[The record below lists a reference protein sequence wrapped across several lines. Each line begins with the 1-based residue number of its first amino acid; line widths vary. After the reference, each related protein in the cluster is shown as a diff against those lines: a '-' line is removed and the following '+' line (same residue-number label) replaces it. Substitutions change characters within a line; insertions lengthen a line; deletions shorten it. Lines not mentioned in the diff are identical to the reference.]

1 MKSDEK
7 NDHGDG
13 IRNITVKLA
22 GGSGTALAGAV
33 AGDIL
38 RFLLQIVLGRAL
50 GAGGYGLYSLG
61 FGLVTA
67 VGQFI
72 TFGLQDGVVR
82 FCALY
87 SGEGD
92 GRRLKGVVYVALV
105 ITGLGGL
112 IAAVILFFLTGP
124 VCRFL
129 FHKDELAVIFKIL
142 LIFLPFCGLTRILA
156 CIARSLQKIT
166 VYTVIQYLFHPA
178 VNLLTVLAL
187 TAFTLTPAGA
197 GWSATMAWVVVAF
210 AGGWMVLRSCPALL
224 EPVVPVY
231 EIRKLMGFS
240 FPVFLTGLSYIVAT
254 QCDRVVLGALVP
266 AGELGVYNAA
276 SRVAIQ
282 SWFFLQVLGTI
293 FAPVISDLHNRG
305 RMDEL
310 ASLYRTVTRWTV
322 TLTMP
327 VTIVFVVFAGE
338 VMSMFGADFAGGGTI
353 LTLLAVFYFTSTVAG
368 PATLMLTMTGRPVI
382 QLINSMVI
390 IIITVVLNLL
400 LARMYG
406 TLGAAFAT
414 GLSVVVSTV
423 LRLVEVYYLY
433 RIHPFNMDYIKPFL
447 AGAAAAGVAAVVRR
461 ALPEVVWPL
470 IAFALFLCYILVLS
484 VTGFSAEDRQVFAAG
499 RKRVGF
505 LHKNR

>member
-1 MKSDEK
+1 MKSDKK

-67 VGQFI
+67 VGQLI

-82 FCALY
+82 FCSLY
-87 SGEGD
+87 AGEGD
-92 GRRLKGVVYVALV
+92 RRRLKGVVCVALV

-142 LIFLPFCGLTRILA
+142 LLFLPFCGLTRILA
-156 CIARSLQKIT
+156 CIARSLQEIT
-166 VYTVIQYLFHPA
+166 VYTMIQYLFHPA
-178 VNLLTVLAL
+178 VNLLAVLVL
-187 TAFTLTPAGA
+187 TAFGLTTAGA
-197 GWSATMAWVVVAF
+197 SWSATTAWVVVAA
-210 AGGWMVLRSCPALL
+210 AGGWMILKSCPVLL
-224 EPVVPVY
+224 EPAVPVY

-305 RMDEL
+305 RMAEL

-327 VTIVFVVFAGE
+327 ATVILLVFPGE
-338 VMSMFGADFAGGGTI
+338 VMRMFGADFAGGGTI
-353 LTLLAVFYFTSTVAG
+353 LTLLAVFYFTSTAAG
-368 PATLMLTMTGRPVI
+368 SATLMLTMTGRPVI
-382 QLINSMVI
+382 QLINSIVI

-400 LARMYG
+400 LARIYG
-406 TLGAAFAT
+406 AVGAAFAT
-414 GLSVVVSTV
+414 GLSIIISTV
-423 LRLVEVYYLY
+423 LRLVEVYCLY
-433 RIHPFNMDYIKPFL
+433 RIHPFNIDYIKPFF
-447 AGAAAAGVAAVVRR
+447 AGAAAAGAVVALRWM
-461 ALPEVVWPL
+461 LPETAWL
-470 IAFALFLCYILVLS
+470 LRALFLPLCYGLVLCGA
-484 VTGFSAEDRQVFAAG
+484 GFSAEDHQVFAVV